1 MIIKLLS
8 GYNSYYNRKIKVHAD
23 YEPWTVHTINNVNFN
38 PNDGVRAE
46 HICNYD
52 GENGDVNY
60 MLFVEEGPDEGLDT
74 IVSRWFVLDAIRLR
88 NGQCRLVLRRDVVA
102 DYIYQVITSTCIIH
116 KGYIRDYN
124 DPAIYNK
131 DGNYNRIKKAEYALS
146 DNTRIPWV
154 VGYINKATPDT
165 NISTSFADI
174 SDAYL
179 EVNGITNWE
188 HYNKT
193 YTWNI
198 SASTWFRL
206 YFKPESALNY
216 CYPCAYAF
224 TKTSLVE
231 KEKTYDSISPIPE
244 TGFVYTHAR
253 TPSYLQDVEGLLA
266 NIRGGNEYFNLLDDW
281 LADRYDVI
289 DEADLIPFN
298 GKIIKD
304 TSTGISYR
312 VKLNY
317 GDGTYSKVNAPS
329 SLVSYLDANL
339 VDPTYPDELNGESNS
354 QTWQLGISTSKVSVE
369 LTQIMTNIKTSITTE
384 RNHLEDA
391 PYDMFCIPYGKVGV
405 RYGTLTERFN
415 TNKDAAIAMAT
426 AISEQLGAN
435 CFDIQLLPYF
445 PCQEILKDSDTDLRV
460 ARTKFNLIY
469 DASDNPI
476 SVVIWARTSE
486 FTFNIISS
494 LSNLPVQYDPLS
506 KKVRHSTLMY
516 RICSPN
522 YASAFEFSPAAN
534 NGVTKYIVSC
544 TYKPYDPY
552 IHINPYFNEDGLY
565 GGNYNDARG
574 LICSGDFSLTQV
586 SDAWVNYQLQNKNY
600 QRMFDRQ
607 IESLELQQRV
617 GKIQDV
623 VGATVG
629 TAQGAATGA
638 IMGAPGGGYGIAAGA
653 VIGGVSSLAGGIADV
668 ALNQQLR
675 EDQIGLTRF
684 NFNAQLENIRALP
697 DTLTKVST
705 LNPQNK
711 IFPFVEKYEAT
722 DDEIALCKESI
733 KWQGMTINKIATL
746 DDYRSP
752 DLDECFIQATLLR
765 SDIKD
770 NHIIN
775 AIADELNKGVYFERG
790 GLI

>member
-1 MIIKLLS
+1 MKIELLS
-8 GYNSYYNRKIKVHAD
+8 GYNSYYNRQVKVHND
-23 YEPWTVHTINNVNFN
+23 YTQWAVYELLNVNFN
-38 PNDGVRAE
+38 PNDGVRTE
-46 HICNYD
+46 HIINYPSD
-52 GENGDVNY
+52 AAT
-60 MLFVEEGPDEGLDT
+60 PDYLLVYDEDDN
-74 IVSRWFVLDAIRLR
+74 IVYRWFVLDAVRLR
-88 NGQCRLVLRRDVVA
+88 NGQYRMILKRDVIA
-102 DYIYQVITSTCIIH
+102 DYIYQVITSTCIVH
-116 KGYIRDYN
+116 KGYINDYN

-131 DGNYNRIKKAEYALS
+131 DGNYNRIKKAEHALR
-146 DNTRIPWV
+146 DETRIPWV
-154 VGYINKATPDT
+154 VGYINKDT
-165 NISTSFADI
+165 ADTTVSTTFADI

-179 EVNGITNWE
+179 EVDGITNWE

-198 SASTWFRL
+198 SATTWFNL
-206 YFKPESALNY
+206 YFKPDGVLNY
-216 CYPCAYAF
+216 CYPGAYAF
-224 TKTSLVE
+224 TKTNLIE
-231 KEKTYDSISPIPE
+231 KEKTTTSIPIPA
-244 TGFVYTHAR
+244 TGFVYTHSR
-253 TPSYLQDVEGLLA
+253 NSSYLQDVENLLA
-266 NIRGGNEYFNLLDDW
+266 NIRSGNEYFNLLNDW
-281 LADRYDVI
+281 LDTRYDVI
-289 DEADLIPFN
+289 DEDNLIPFN

-312 VKLNY
+312 VQLNY

-339 VDPTYPDELNGESNS
+339 VDPTYPDQLDGESNS
-354 QTWQLGISTSKVSVE
+354 QTWQIGISTSTVSVE
-369 LTQIMTNIKTSITTE
+369 LTQIMTYIKTTVTAD

-391 PYDMFCIPYGKVGV
+391 PYDMFCIPYGKLGV
-405 RYGTLTERFN
+405 RYGTLTEKFN

-445 PCQEILKDSDTDLRV
+445 PCQEILRSDDTDLRV

-469 DASDNPI
+469 DNSDNPI
-476 SVVIWARTSE
+476 SVMIWARKSE
-486 FTFNIISS
+486 FTFNISNS
-494 LSNLPVQYDPLS
+494 LSNLPVQYDALS
-506 KKVRHSTLMY
+506 KKVRHETLMY

-552 IHINPYFNEDGLY
+552 MHINPYFNEDGLY

-586 SDAWVNYQLQNKNY
+586 NDAWVNYQLQNKNF

-623 VGATVG
+623 VGSIVG
-629 TAQGAATGA
+629 TGQGAATGA
-638 IMGAPGGGYGIAAGA
+638 IMGAPGGGYGMAAGA
-653 VIGGVSSLAGGIADV
+653 ILGGVSSLAGGIADIS
-668 ALNQQLR
+668 LNQQLR
-675 EDQIGLTRF
+675 QDQLNLTRF
-684 NFNAQLENIRALP
+684 NFNAQLDNIRALP

-711 IFPFVEKYEAT
+711 LFPFVEVYEAT
-722 DDEIALCKESI
+722 DDEIKLCRESI
-733 KWQGMTINKIATL
+733 TWQGMTINRIATINN
-746 DDYRSP
+746 YRDIDGES
-752 DLDECFIQATLLR
+752 FVQATLLR
-765 SDIKD
+765 SDIRD
-770 NHIIN
+770 NHLVT
-775 AIADELNKGVYFERG
+775 AIADELSQGVYFVSG
-790 GLI
+790 GIL